1 MSFLSHLR
9 SIEINPTELCNL
21 QCSFCPRSFG
31 YPNKNLHMSI
41 ETAQIIRQHLDEI
54 GYSQNLWITGRGEP
68 TLHNNF
74 EELVDVF
81 AKDNPSY
88 NISMVTNGKWLF
100 DKYHKVIPKFDEI
113 NYDVYDTAYDDQGN
127 AKQRIRAKK
136 LKASLE
142 GQYKNLKIL
151 FKPDYGGLEW
161 RKRDYGHNMTTRG
174 YEDRLTN
181 KILKDTSCNIIFE
194 RLFIDW
200 NGDYNL
206 CCHDW
211 YEKIVLGNVRTES
224 IADYVETN
232 ETLIYYKNKLVDGNR
247 KDLTV
252 CKNCDKSCP
261 IQNPDYKKSLDM
273 FNACR

>member
-1 MSFLSHLR
+1 
-9 SIEINPTELCNL
+9 
-21 QCSFCPRSFG
+21 
-31 YPNKNLHMSI
+31 MSI

-54 GYSQNLWITGRGEP
+54 GYSQNLWLIGRGEP

-81 AKDNPSY
+81 ARDNPAY
-88 NISMVTNGKWLF
+88 TLGMNTNGKWLF

-113 NYDVYDTAYDDQGN
+113 NYDVYDTAYDEQGN

-142 GQYKNLKIL
+142 GEYKNFKVY

-161 RKRDYGHNMTTRG
+161 TKKFYGQNMTTRG
-174 YEDRLTN
+174 YEDRPTFRNL
-181 KILKDTSCNIIFE
+181 DDASCTVIFE